1 MEPLIIEDVQQEK
14 TIGMWGS
21 AKRRKVFFVL
31 GVMAALLVISVI
43 FITLYVSEERRC
55 TPCDAQKG
63 KNKLVKERCCVQ
75 FCSDAHYYNV
85 MCRR

>member
-1 MEPLIIEDVQQEK
+1 MEPSIIEEK
-14 TIGMWGS
+14 TIGRWGS
-21 AKRRKVFFVL
+21 AKRRKVLSVL
-31 GVMAALLVISVI
+31 GVMAVLLVISVI

-55 TPCDAQKG
+55 TPFNAQKG